1 VTSDKAHAPRLM
13 TLRELLEEIPPE
25 IAPAESLAEF
35 LELNSEHYKRHHLKS
50 QRVWLDMDHT
60 LCIEAYGAEDHYWIE
75 KSRYKTAAQR
85 WEWAMHLLEKTWFT
99 PPLLWDLLVIMGRPQ
114 RRCDP

>member
-1 VTSDKAHAPRLM
+1 MTSDKSHAPRLM
-13 TLRELLEEIPPE
+13 TLRELLEETPPE

-35 LELNSEHYKRHHLKS
+35 LELNGEHYKLHHLKS
-50 QRVWLDMDHT
+50 QRVWLDMSRT
-60 LCIEAYGAEDHYWIE
+60 LCIEVDGAEDHYWIE

-85 WEWAMHLLEKTWFT
+85 WEWAQHLLEKTWFT
-99 PPLLWDLLVIMGRPQ
+99 PPLLWDMLVIMGRPL